1 MACFVHT
8 QSLTSMSDSCE
19 FRLTHPVS
27 VEDELQPIARL
38 AKSLKILTA
47 LKFAFGAPSLLSSM
61 TKLQGSSTLNVGSSS
76 NALGAPPTALRATM
90 AFESPRA
97 LRGCMVFQINSL

>member
-1 MACFVHT
+1 MPRC
-8 QSLTSMSDSCE
+8 SLIYLKLVQIERKM
-19 FRLTHPVS
+19 RLSEQNVGT
-27 VEDELQPIARL
+27 R
-38 AKSLKILTA
+38 TA